1 LDILP
6 SQASSVPCERIFS
19 TAKLTATDR
28 RSRLK
33 ADIFEILQVMNSTWR
48 DRLVNLA
55 EVNDEVEECT
65 DEFMNFLFAED
76 EWETWEQEGL

>member
-1 LDILP
+1 LDVLP

-33 ADIFEILQVMNSTWR
+33 ADIFEILQIMNPAWR
-48 DRLVNLA
+48 DCLVNLA
-55 EVNDEVEECT
+55 EVIDEDLEQCD
-65 DEFMNFLFAED
+65 DEFMSFLFAEE
-76 EWETWEQEGL
+76 EWEAWQQG